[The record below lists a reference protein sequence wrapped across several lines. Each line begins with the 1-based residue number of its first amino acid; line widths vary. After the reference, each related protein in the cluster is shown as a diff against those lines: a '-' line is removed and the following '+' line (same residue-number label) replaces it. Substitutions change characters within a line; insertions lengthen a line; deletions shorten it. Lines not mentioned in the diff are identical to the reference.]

1 MRQELQTDDQL
12 IQNFLKGDTQSFEEI
27 LNRYSTK
34 VFNLAFRLTK
44 NHEDAEEV
52 LQDVFTTVFKKVNKF
67 EGKAAFS
74 SWVYRVTV
82 NSSFMKLRKRRRSRT
97 VFIEDMPPA
106 DRETWIA
113 EDTEQVSALD
123 ETFRSEVR
131 TLLEKHI
138 RTLPDDYRGVFV
150 LRDIDGFTNR
160 EVGKLLNLTTPAVK
174 SRLHRARSLLK
185 RRIKSFFKDAQQ
197 RAEALEAVQGE

>member
-1 MRQELQTDDQL
+1 MGQELKTDDQL
-12 IQNFLKGDTQSFEEI
+12 IQDFLKGDTQSFEEI
-27 LNRYSTK
+27 LSRYSTK

-123 ETFRSEVR
+123 ETFKSEVR

-160 EVGKLLNLTTPAVK
+160 EVGKLLNLSTPAVK

-197 RAEALEAVQGE
+197 RAEDLEAVQGE